1 MTKIEAITA
10 REIRMRLKT
19 PFETSFAV
27 THDRRIILIEVSADG
42 LRGWGEV
49 TAGETPGFS
58 AETTDTAWQIIG
70 DFIAPMLVGKTIAA
84 ASDTPALLANIR
96 GREMAKAG
104 VENALWDIES
114 QRAGLPLWKHLGGT
128 RSEIDCGVSLGIREN
143 PEALVHRVEAELR
156 SGYQRIKC
164 KIK

>member
-27 THDRRIILIEVSADG
+27 TQDRRIILIEVSSEG
-42 LRGWGEV
+42 SRGWGEI

-58 AETTDTAWQIIG
+58 AETTDTAWQIIS
-70 DFIAPMLVGKTIAA
+70 DFIAPMLVGKPAA
-84 ASDTPALLANIR
+84 ASDVPALLANIR
-96 GREMAKAG
+96 GHEMVKAG

-128 RSEIDCGVSLGIREN
+128 RTEIDCGVSLGIREN
-143 PEALVHRVEAELR
+143 
-156 SGYQRIKC
+156 
-164 KIK
+164 